1 MPIPMVNLVEFEH
14 VVAVLDEM
22 AGQPVVNRALREAG
36 IRRKVLTAE
45 PGFVP
50 YEIEAAFLDAVARAL
65 GERHLGARLGLAFDY
80 AAYQSY
86 ARYLL
91 GACHLAAAIERAR
104 RAQSLL
110 HPGSSL
116 VTRES
121 GNHVVVGFK
130 SGLQSFVGRRQIEE
144 AAIPILTT
152 AARHFLG
159 PDWTPPWVEI
169 TDDKPITAASLEDLV
184 GAPVRR
190 GAYIPALAIRKSDLV
205 VPNPTLPAPDEIVM
219 LSDLPSLLGVHE
231 PRTIADVV
239 TEALRTQFVLGDLSE
254 DAVSH
259 QLSMGRRR
267 LQRVLKA
274 EGTSFREIR
283 ERFVEARARALL
295 TEPHVTICEI
305 AGSLGYS
312 ETNSF
317 RRAFKKWTG
326 LSPAAYRSR

>member
-36 IRRKVLTAE
+36 ISRKVLTAE

-50 YEIEAAFLDAVARAL
+50 YEIEAVFLEAVARAL

-91 GACHLAAAIERAR
+91 GACHLAAAIERGR
-104 RAQSLL
+104 RAHSLL
-110 HPGSSL
+110 HPGSCL
-116 VTRES
+116 VTREC
-121 GNHVVVGFK
+121 GNHLVVGFK
-130 SGLQSFVGRRQIEE
+130 SGLRSFVGRRQIEE

-159 PDWTPPWVEI
+159 PDWMPPWVEI
-169 TDDKPITAASLEDLV
+169 ADVKPRSAGSLEDLV
-184 GAPVRR
+184 GAPVQR
-190 GAYIPALAIRKSDLV
+190 GADIPALAIRKSDLV
-205 VPNPTLPAPDEIVM
+205 VPNPTPPAPDEIVM
-219 LSDLPSLLGVHE
+219 LRELPSLLGVHE
-231 PRTIADVV
+231 PQTIADVV

-254 DAVSH
+254 DAVSD

-326 LSPAAYRSR
+326 LSPTAYRSR